1 MKNTDKLFDE
11 RCEYAL
17 DEFVLTLT
25 ATCKKIGITA
35 TEDDIANEFMAVT
48 MDEKLLTELYGK
60 AKHGVCKQFTSN
72 GAEEPV
78 FPEDRLNDDR
88 YPPYSLIPCIGMMW
102 DDNIPLDE
110 YGNYY
115 NDLHSL
121 VCATIENTLYIFLQ
135 CYAMVLTRDFRGAC
149 V

>member
-1 MKNTDKLFDE
+1 MKNPNKLFNE
-11 RCEYAL
+11 RCEYTL

-25 ATCKKIGITA
+25 ASCKKLGITA

-48 MDEKLLTELYGK
+48 MDEKLFNEIYGK
-60 AKHGVCKQFTSN
+60 AKHAVCEQFTSN

-78 FPEDRLNDDR
+78 FPEDLVQNGEDS
-88 YPPYSLIPCIGMMW
+88 PYSLIPCIGMMW

-121 VCATIENTLYIFLQ
+121 VCATIEYTLYIFLQ
-135 CYAMVLTRDFRGAC
+135 CYAMVSTRDFRGAC

>member
-1 MKNTDKLFDE
+1 MKNIDKLFNE

-25 ATCKKIGITA
+25 ASCKKLGIAA

-48 MDEKLLTELYGK
+48 MDEKLLKEIYGK
-60 AKHGVCKQFTSN
+60 AKHSVCEQFTSN

-78 FPEDRLNDDR
+78 FLEDRVQKVEN
-88 YPPYSLIPCIGMMW
+88 PYTLIPCIGMMW
-102 DDNIPLDE
+102 DHNIPLDE